1 MSDKL
6 EELERVKRELQQL
19 KEQIIMEQRSE
30 SGLVEIL
37 KLFDGELKALNETV
51 REVFIHTL
59 EKLMEKKAAEWA
71 SK

>member
-6 EELERVKRELQQL
+6 EELERVKQELQQSI
-19 KEQIIMEQRSE
+19 KRIMEQRSE

-51 REVFIHTL
+51 REVFLHTL
-59 EKLMEKKAAEWA
+59 EILMEKKAAEWA